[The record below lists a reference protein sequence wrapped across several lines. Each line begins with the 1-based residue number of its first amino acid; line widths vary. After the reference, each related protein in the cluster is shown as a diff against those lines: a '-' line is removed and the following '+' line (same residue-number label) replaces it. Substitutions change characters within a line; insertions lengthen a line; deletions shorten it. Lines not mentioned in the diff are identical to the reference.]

1 MKIKVN
7 DAMVFF
13 PPIVMHSESKDI
25 GAAGFEYR
33 GIIGV
38 AEDFSSWF
46 RSLVFIHEF
55 IHYIANFLPARIQ
68 KLGHFVNDKAL
79 VKVAHLLSS
88 EEKKRGSLNMPQF
101 LSNCWLVKVHFFP
114 ECSD

>member
-13 PPIVMHSESKDI
+13 PPIVMQSESKDI

-46 RSLVFIHEF
+46 KKIVFIHEL
-55 IHYIANFLPARIQ
+55 IHYIANFLPTRIQ

-79 VKVAHLLSS
+79 VKVALLLTS
-88 EEKKRGSLNMPQF
+88 EEKKRGRLNMPQF
-101 LSNCWLVKVHFFP
+101 LSNCWMVKVHFFP